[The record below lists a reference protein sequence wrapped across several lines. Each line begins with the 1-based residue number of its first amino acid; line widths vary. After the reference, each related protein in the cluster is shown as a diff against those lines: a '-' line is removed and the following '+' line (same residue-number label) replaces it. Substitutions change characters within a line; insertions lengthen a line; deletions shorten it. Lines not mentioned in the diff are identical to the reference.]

1 MKGIVTRIGTLLA
14 TTCLAVAIL
23 SAAATPQ
30 TALRIGTSS
39 SGSVFYTLGVG
50 LSVML
55 SKHAGIAATAE
66 PVGGSTANMFALGAD
81 KIDLAIANAGAAY
94 NAFHGNKPFKS
105 KIAIGVIAQGAPNL
119 RQIIVRTGSG
129 INKPEDLVGKT
140 IIGKRP
146 ALPEVGLITNALLR
160 VYNID
165 PAKVRVVSTTN
176 TGEAVNAIKSGTVD
190 AVVMPGSRGASY
202 LQQLSRDKKIRFLQI
217 PDDKIK
223 AMAAMLPKYL
233 AVTKLPAKTYDG
245 QNEAVNIFGMASY
258 LVAASRVPEDVV
270 YKVAKT
276 MFDNIAEFHKFHAT
290 AKKWTIKESLEEPK
304 IPYHPGAIRYFKE
317 KNMWMPALDK
327 IQAELKR

>member
-1 MKGIVTRIGTLLA
+1 MKAVTRIGG
-14 TTCLAVAIL
+14 IL
-23 SAAATPQ
+23 AAACIAVTYSGTAAHAQ
-30 TALRIGTSS
+30 TALRIGVSS

-50 LSVML
+50 LGSML
-55 SKHAGIAATAE
+55 GKYADISATAE

-81 KIDLAIANAGAAY
+81 KVDLAIANAGASYDAS
-94 NAFHGNKPFKS
+94 HGNKPFKS
-105 KIAIGVIAQGAPNL
+105 KIAVRLIAQGAPNL

-146 ALPEVGLITNALLR
+146 ALPEVELITKALLK
-160 VYNID
+160 VYKID

-176 TGEAVNAIKSGTVD
+176 TGEAVNAVKSGTVD
-190 AVVMPGSRGASY
+190 AVVIPGSRGASY
-202 LQQLSRDKKIRFLQI
+202 LRQLSRDKKISFLQI

-233 AVTKLPAKTYDG
+233 VATKLPAKSYVG
-245 QNEAVNIFGMASY
+245 QNQAVNIFGMASY

-276 MFDNIAEFHKFHAT
+276 MFDNIAEFHTFHGT
-290 AKKWTIKESLEEPK
+290 AKKWTIKQSLEEPK
-304 IPYHPGAIRYFKE
+304 IPFHPGAIRYFKE
-317 KNMWMPALDK
+317 KKVWTPALDK
-327 IQAELKR
+327 MQAELKG